1 MKPFSRRSS
10 AVAVVALVFCVGAAL
25 AAPGSTRVKRE
36 EDVAELVNPVASED
50 IAFSNDL
57 DRDKR
62 KIPDP
67 KYEAKNAILGFV
79 FGKINSLI
87 DAKTRLVDKLD
98 QANIE
103 KNRQH
108 HIESPKPIT
117 SFQSLVSS
125 VITPKV
131 QFITS
136 KIGSLSGGLLGGSS
150 GGSGGNGDDHG
161 NGSPAAPGLGGVV
174 SSLLK
179 LSGPI
184 LSGSSGGGNGGGSN
198 SVSLGDNDDDDENV
212 NHAIAHRNL
221 SVWFLASKQSSQ
233 ALKDAINPTKAP
245 IPSTTDDTPDF
256 NRQKVS
262 LQVPDE
268 LFGSSFTLVTNIST
282 RVGNLIMSSAR
293 RAGEFLWIFQPL
305 VGNNLKI
312 DLPTTTTTTPRT
324 TTRTTRATTTAS
336 SAVATNEIK

>member
-36 EDVAELVNPVASED
+36 DDVAELVNPVASED

-79 FGKINSLI
+79 FGKVLSKTDAFRQTHTHTQKINSLI

-198 SVSLGDNDDDDENV
+198 SVSLGDNDDDDE
-212 NHAIAHRNL
+212 
-221 SVWFLASKQSSQ
+221 
-233 ALKDAINPTKAP
+233 
-245 IPSTTDDTPDF
+245 
-256 NRQKVS
+256 
-262 LQVPDE
+262 
-268 LFGSSFTLVTNIST
+268 
-282 RVGNLIMSSAR
+282 
-293 RAGEFLWIFQPL
+293 
-305 VGNNLKI
+305 
-312 DLPTTTTTTPRT
+312 
-324 TTRTTRATTTAS
+324 
-336 SAVATNEIK
+336 

>member
-1 MKPFSRRSS
+1 MKPFSWSTS
-10 AVAVVALVFCVGAAL
+10 ALVVLCLGACVL
-25 AAPGSTRVKRE
+25 AAPNAIRVKRGDTE
-36 EDVAELVNPVASED
+36 LSDVDLTGAEDASLG
-50 IAFSNDL
+50 NDL

-87 DAKTRLVDKLD
+87 DAKTKLVDKLD

-103 KNRQH
+103 KNKLH

-117 SFQSLVSS
+117 SFKTLVAS

-136 KIGSLSGGLLGGSS
+136 KIGAFSGGLLGGSS
-150 GGSGGNGDDHG
+150 GGGHNGDGDDHDNG

-184 LSGSSGGGNGGGSN
+184 LAGSSGNNGGTN
-198 SVSLGDNDDDDENV
+198 SVSLGDHDDDDDE
-212 NHAIAHRNL
+212 
-221 SVWFLASKQSSQ
+221 
-233 ALKDAINPTKAP
+233 
-245 IPSTTDDTPDF
+245 
-256 NRQKVS
+256 
-262 LQVPDE
+262 
-268 LFGSSFTLVTNIST
+268 
-282 RVGNLIMSSAR
+282 
-293 RAGEFLWIFQPL
+293 
-305 VGNNLKI
+305 
-312 DLPTTTTTTPRT
+312 
-324 TTRTTRATTTAS
+324 
-336 SAVATNEIK
+336 